1 MDRIKIAATLAA
13 AAIALAACGGGD
25 NSKSKEITPP
35 SGAREACVAL
45 LGGDIKN
52 WSFSPLEKAANN
64 DCYLVQRAENQ

>member
-1 MDRIKIAATLAA
+1 MNRIKIAAVLAA
-13 AAIALAACGGGD
+13 VTIVLAACGGGGD
-25 NSKSKEITPP
+25 KKVVPP

-64 DCYLVQRAENQ
+64 ECYLVQRAENQ